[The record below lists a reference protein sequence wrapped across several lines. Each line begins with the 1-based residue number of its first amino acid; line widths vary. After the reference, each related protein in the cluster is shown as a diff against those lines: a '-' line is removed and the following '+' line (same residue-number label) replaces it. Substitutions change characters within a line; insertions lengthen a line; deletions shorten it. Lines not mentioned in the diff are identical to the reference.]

1 MNVLLVEDDPLVRS
15 AMVKILERGGFT
27 VSAVPNGLA
36 ALSELRDQRFSAIVT
51 DLKLPFL
58 QGDDF
63 FRQVQELFPDMARR
77 IVFVT
82 GWGHDQQI
90 REFLTQTGQPCLPK
104 PFEASELVAAVQ
116 RVAAK
121 V

>member
-1 MNVLLVEDDPLVRS
+1 MNILLVEDDPLVRNS
-15 AMVKILERGGFT
+15 IVKILERGGYT

-36 ALSELRDQRFSAIVT
+36 ALSELRDQRFAAIIT

-82 GWGHDQQI
+82 GWAHDPRIQ
-90 REFLTQTGQPCLPK
+90 EFLSQTGQPCLPK
-104 PFEASELVAAVQ
+104 PFEAGDLVSAVQ
-116 RVAAK
+116 KVASK

>member
-1 MNVLLVEDDPLVRS
+1 MNVLLVEDDPLVRNS
-15 AMVKILERGGFT
+15 IVKILQRGGFT

-36 ALSELRDQRFSAIVT
+36 ALSELRDQRFSAIIT

-58 QGDDF
+58 RGDDF
-63 FRQVQELFPDMARR
+63 FRQVQE
-77 IVFVT
+77 
-82 GWGHDQQI
+82 
-90 REFLTQTGQPCLPK
+90 FLNQTGQPCLPK
-104 PFEASELVAAVQ
+104 PFEAGELVAAVQ

>member
-1 MNVLLVEDDPLVRS
+1 MNVLLVEDDPLVRKS
-15 AMVKILERGGFT
+15 IVKILELGGFT
-27 VSAVPNGLA
+27 VSAVSNGLA

-58 QGDDF
+58 RGDDF
-63 FRQVQELFPDMARR
+63 FRQVQELFPDLASR

-90 REFLTQTGQPCLPK
+90 REFLEETGQPCLPK
-104 PFEASELVAAVQ
+104 PFEAKDLVAAIK

>member
-1 MNVLLVEDDPLVRS
+1 MNVLLVEDDPLVRKS
-15 AMVKILERGGFT
+15 IVKILEHGGFT
-27 VSAVPNGLA
+27 VSAVSNGLA

-58 QGDDF
+58 RGDDF
-63 FRQVQELFPDMARR
+63 FRQVQELFPDLASR

-90 REFLTQTGQPCLPK
+90 REFLEETGQPCLPK
-104 PFEASELVAAVQ
+104 PFEAKDLVAAIK

>member
-1 MNVLLVEDDPLVRS
+1 MNVLLVEDDPLVRNS
-15 AMVKILERGGFT
+15 IIKILERGGFT
-27 VSAVPNGLA
+27 VSAVSNGLA
-36 ALSELRDQRFSAIVT
+36 ALSELRDQRFSAIVS

-58 QGDDF
+58 RGDDF
-63 FRQVQELFPDMARR
+63 FRQVQELFPDMSRR

-82 GWGHDQQI
+82 GWGQDEQI
-90 REFLTQTGQPCLPK
+90 REFLEETGQPCLSK
-104 PFEASELVAAVQ
+104 PFEADELVGAVQ